1 MTKIKIV
8 KVLNKL
14 AKNGTTKL
22 CSIKTLNRKTG
33 QELWIGGFGN
43 KTTESW
49 QDGQEVELEV
59 YQEEYNGEARWKFKT
74 PPEVNIVEVLKRIED
89 KLDQLLSSKTSVS
102 QPITGSGVEQQGEEI
117 YVDGEKIPF

>member
-22 CSIKTLNRKTG
+22 CSIKTLDKLG
-33 QELWIGGFGN
+33 QEVWIGGFGN

-49 QDGQEVELEV
+49 QDGQEVELEL
-59 YQEEYNGEARWKFKT
+59 YQEEYNGKVSWKFK
-74 PPEVNIVEVLKRIED
+74 PPVEVNIVEVLKRIED

-117 YVDGEKIPF
+117 YVDGKKIPF

>member
-1 MTKIKIV
+1 MSKIKIV

-22 CSIKTLNRKTG
+22 CSIKTIDKTG
-33 QELWIGGFGN
+33 QEVWLSGFGN

-49 QDGQEVELEV
+49 QDGQEVDLEV
-59 YQEEYNGEARWKFKT
+59 FQEEYNGEVRWKFKT
-74 PPEVNIVEVLKRIED
+74 PPEVNIVEMLKRIED

>member
-1 MTKIKIV
+1 MSKIKIV

-22 CSIKTLNRKTG
+22 CSIKTIDKTG
-33 QELWIGGFGN
+33 QEVWLSGFGN

-49 QDGQEVELEV
+49 QDGQEVDLEV
-59 YQEEYNGEARWKFKT
+59 FQEEYNGEVRWKFKT
-74 PPEVNIVEVLKRIED
+74 PPEVNIVEILKRIED
-89 KLDQLLSSKTSVS
+89 KLDQLLSPKTSVS
-102 QPITGSGVEQQGEEI
+102 QPITGNGVEQQGEEI